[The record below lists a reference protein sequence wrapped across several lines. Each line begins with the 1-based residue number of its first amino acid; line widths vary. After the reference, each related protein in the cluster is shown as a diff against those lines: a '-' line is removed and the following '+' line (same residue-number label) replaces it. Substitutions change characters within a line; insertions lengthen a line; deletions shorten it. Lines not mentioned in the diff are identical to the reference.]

1 MSAADESWARASGQG
16 NSASLRDR
24 IAQHA
29 AALLNSGRE
38 RDLAAAV
45 RVAAASLHA
54 RGNQDL
60 PSPALVRKH
69 AQGMAQAALGDRAYV
84 AGVRSH
90 LQVAADA
97 MHTLEAELDLD
108 AATALVGRAARGH
121 TDADPVLHVR
131 AYTRAPIARIA
142 QALVDSGLPEPE
154 IRTVETL
161 RGRANQLRFALP
173 ACTLV
178 VLRCLPEWARGT
190 PTDLVTGRATTVQS
204 LEQLQQF
211 LQG

>member
-1 MSAADESWARASGQG
+1 MSASDESSARASGPG
-16 NSASLRDR
+16 NAASLRDR

-38 RDLAAAV
+38 RDMAAAV

-54 RGNQDL
+54 RGSQDL
-60 PSPALVRKH
+60 PTPALVRKH
-69 AQGMAQAALGDRAYV
+69 AQGMAQAALGESAYV
-84 AGVRSH
+84 AGIRAH
-90 LQVAADA
+90 LQLAADA
-97 MHTLEAELDLD
+97 MHVLEAELD
-108 AATALVGRAARGH
+108 AATALVGRAARGQA
-121 TDADPVLHVR
+121 DADPVLHVR
-131 AYTRAPIARIA
+131 AYTRAPIAQIA

-178 VLRCLPEWARGT
+178 VLRCLPE
-190 PTDLVTGRATTVQS
+190 
-204 LEQLQQF
+204 
-211 LQG
+211 